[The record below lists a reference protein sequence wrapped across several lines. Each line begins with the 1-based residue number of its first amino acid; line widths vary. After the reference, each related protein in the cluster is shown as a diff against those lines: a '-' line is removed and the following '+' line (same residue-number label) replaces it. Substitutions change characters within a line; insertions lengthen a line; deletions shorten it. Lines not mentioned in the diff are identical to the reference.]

1 MTTIKLS
8 QARVTIMPL
17 ESLIKLLQICN
28 QKHSLDFRGVKEQ
41 MQRKE
46 EVDSGIVQMK
56 IRLVMKTSSSW
67 IQLLM
72 VKLI

>member
-28 QKHSLDFRGVKEQ
+28 QNISLDFRDVIEQ
-41 MQRKE
+41 MQIK

-72 VKLI
+72 EKLI

>member
-28 QKHSLDFRGVKEQ
+28 QNNSLDFRDVKEQ
-41 MQRKE
+41 MQRK

-72 VKLI
+72 EKLI

>member
-1 MTTIKLS
+1 MKTIKLS

-28 QKHSLDFRGVKEQ
+28 QNNSLDFRDVKEQ

-46 EVDSGIVQMK
+46 VDSGIVQTK

-72 VKLI
+72 EKLI

>member
-28 QKHSLDFRGVKEQ
+28 QNNSLDFRDVKEQ
-41 MQRKE
+41 MQIK

-72 VKLI
+72 EKLI

>member
-28 QKHSLDFRGVKEQ
+28 QKHSLDFRDVKEQ